1 VDIYPAIDVFGML
14 LNVVLSAFEKDNR
27 FISTEKRRRIG
38 RIEGKKKRTEF
49 DDLFVNRDMSNTS
62 KASAM
67 ARKDMLCEYHF
78 LGGCSFL
85 GFKNIIPRFHK
96 FWLTVSFS
104 NLEV

>member
-27 FISTEKRRRIG
+27 FISTEKGRRT
-38 RIEGKKKRTEF
+38 EGKKKRTEF
-49 DDLFVNRDMSNTS
+49 DDLFVNRDMRNTS

-78 LGGCSFL
+78 LGGCYFL

-96 FWLTVSFS
+96 FCLTVLFA

>member
-1 VDIYPAIDVFGML
+1 ML
-14 LNVVLSAFEKDNR
+14 LNVVLSVFEKDNR
-27 FISTEKRRRIG
+27 FISTEKRR

>member
-1 VDIYPAIDVFGML
+1 ML

-62 KASAM
+62 KA
-67 ARKDMLCEYHF
+67 
-78 LGGCSFL
+78 
-85 GFKNIIPRFHK
+85 
-96 FWLTVSFS
+96 
-104 NLEV
+104 